1 MTCCVHLYI
10 YIHCFWICFD
20 LQNDLHPIP
29 ISKIAPGR
37 NWRTAWWSLTPPD
50 PSPSD
55 RSLWSLGLRGSE
67 VQRWSPVLQRDEAF
81 LIHIQLRKERSN
93 LAWNSVV
100 DFSRNSSQLQGISWH
115 FQRPRNAF
123 PKCGLLRQWILH
135 GSRTHLSARVRPGK
149 LGVVVFW
156 SSHWVLQS
164 EMVYPLEISELA
176 ENGPLMPWFHDGEF
190 WFSSSQ
196 TLKLPEGMVVS
207 YGQIWFSTKSL
218 PRASQL
224 SRLKWELTNCGP
236 QCSAEKSL
244 CIVNI
249 LINCHTS
256 EMAFKNTEQ
265 TTSGEYPPQQTVCP
279 LTLVCQF
286 LTCSTNG
293 HMTPVEFA

>member
-1 MTCCVHLYI
+1 MLI
-10 YIHCFWICFD
+10 F
-20 LQNDLHPIP
+20 NDLHPIP
-29 ISKIAPGR
+29 ISKMAPGR

-50 PSPSD
+50 PSPGEGGPSGPSD
-55 RSLWSLGLRGSE
+55 SEAPRFKAGHRSCSVMKPFLSTSNSAKSAATWPGTKKLWISVETHRNFK
-67 VQRWSPVLQRDEAF
+67 AF
-81 LIHIQLRKERSN
+81 H
-93 LAWNSVV
+93 
-100 DFSRNSSQLQGISWH
+100 GISNVRATH
-115 FQRPRNAF
+115 FPSAACYANGSCTVHELTFRHASDLASLELFFVDQVIFCA
-123 PKCGLLRQWILH
+123 PKWDGL
-135 GSRTHLSARVRPGK
+135 PGLPFGIFTVGGK
-149 LGVVVFW
+149 W
-156 SSHWVLQS
+156 SIDA
-164 EMVYPLEISELA
+164 M
-176 ENGPLMPWFHDGEF
+176 MPWHQEF

-196 TLKLPEGMVVS
+196 TLKLLEGMVVS

-236 QCSAEKSL
+236 QCSAQKSL

-249 LINCHTS
+249 LTNCHTS
-256 EMAFKNTEQ
+256 GMALKNTER